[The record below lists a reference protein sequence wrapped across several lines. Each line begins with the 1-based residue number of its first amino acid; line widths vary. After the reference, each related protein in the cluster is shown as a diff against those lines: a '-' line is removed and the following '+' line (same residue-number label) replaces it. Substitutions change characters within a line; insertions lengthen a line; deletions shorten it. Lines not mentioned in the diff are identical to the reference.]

1 MEQASIFI
9 EKLAS
14 TGENVLL
21 NFDNFLTVDD
31 IIKGRKDI
39 CFKWHITSSLIVDDI
54 IKGRKDI
61 CFKWHITS
69 SLWMTSSKDVR
80 TFVLNGILL
89 PHCG

>member
-31 IIKGRKDI
+31 VIKGRKDS
-39 CFKWHITSSLIVDDI
+39 CFKWHIVEFLYYGCISFLI
-54 IKGRKDI
+54 
-61 CFKWHITS
+61 
-69 SLWMTSSKDVR
+69 
-80 TFVLNGILL
+80 ILYL
-89 PHCG
+89 TTVMLSDLGF

>member
-31 IIKGRKDI
+31 VIKGRKDI
-39 CFKWHITSSLIVDDI
+39 CFKWHIVEYFIMDAL
-54 IKGRKDI
+54 
-61 CFKWHITS
+61 
-69 SLWMTSSKDVR
+69 
-80 TFVLNGILL
+80 
-89 PHCG
+89 